1 MIDPD
6 KKYVFYLLC

>member
-6 KKYVFYLLC
+6 FQV

>member
-6 KKYVFYLLC
+6 KK

>member
-6 KKYVFYLLC
+6 A